1 MNTHRR
7 TILRYRQLAV
17 GVVLTVASGY
27 AMPILAQV
35 KPNTTIASSLSNTL
49 RLNSI
54 RPVGNGLM
62 LNVNANPQI
71 SIQREDNPD
80 RLIIDLQNTS
90 LQQELHKA
98 TVPMNRLGIKQIRVA
113 QFQNSPAVT
122 RLVFDLDSA
131 DPNSK
136 NAWRSQYI
144 AATNTLLLTPTSSQ
158 PQATSIPSSLPT
170 PSVTL
175 PSRPIVSTT
184 GAPAAIERLSF
195 SSTGQLLVE
204 ANKPVNYQTRLD
216 TTSGTY
222 SLTIPNASI
231 SPNLQRPSLAANS
244 PIERI
249 RLSQVGSAV
258 EIGIQPIA
266 GWQVR
271 ELQRRSNQQIQ
282 LQVSLNSSPSRNNPV
297 PLPANTTVTQSPQNI
312 GDRRRGVVVVDAGH
326 GGRDPG
332 AIGNGIQ
339 EKDVVLAMSMNVGR
353 ALQAMGYTV
362 FYTRTNDVEIDL
374 EPRVAFARRNNAD
387 VFVSVHAN
395 SLDSRNSSVN
405 GVETFHARGS
415 TTGKELASYVQSQII
430 GATRANNRGVKAAG
444 FYVLTKTS
452 MPAIL
457 VETGFVTNPT
467 EARNLNSPEY
477 QRQMADAIAK
487 GVDQFFRVRGR

>member
-1 MNTHRR
+1 M
-7 TILRYRQLAV
+7 RYRQLAF

-35 KPNTTIASSLSNTL
+35 KHNTTIASSLSNTL

-98 TVPMNRLGIKQIRVA
+98 TLPMNRLGIKQIRVA
-113 QFQNSPAVT
+113 QFQNSPAIT
-122 RLVFDLDSA
+122 RLVFDLDST
-131 DPNSK
+131 DPNSR

-144 AATNTLLLTPTSSQ
+144 AATNTLLLTPTTNQ
-158 PQATSIPSSLPT
+158 TQATSIPSNLPT

-195 SSTGQLLVE
+195 SNTGQLLVE
-204 ANKPVNYQTRLD
+204 ANQPVNYQTRLD
-216 TTSGTY
+216 STSGTY
-222 SLTIPNASI
+222 SLIIPNANI

-249 RLSQVGSAV
+249 RLSQMGSSV
-258 EIGIQPIA
+258 EIGIQTIA
-266 GWQVR
+266 GWQVK

-282 LQVSLNSSPSRNNPV
+282 LQVSVNSVAPRNPV
-297 PLPANTTVTQSPQNI
+297 PLPANTTVTQAPQNT

-339 EKDVVLAMSMNVGR
+339 EKDVVLPMSLNVGR

-362 FYTRTNDVEIDL
+362 YYTRTNDVEIDL

-395 SLDSRNSSVN
+395 SLDSRNSAVN

-415 TTGKELASYVQSQII
+415 ATGKELAEYVQSQII

-444 FYVLTKTS
+444 FYVITKTS

-457 VETGFVTNPT
+457 VETGFVTSPT

-477 QRQMADAIAK
+477 QRQMGDAIAK
-487 GVDQFFRVRGR
+487 GIDQFFRVRGR